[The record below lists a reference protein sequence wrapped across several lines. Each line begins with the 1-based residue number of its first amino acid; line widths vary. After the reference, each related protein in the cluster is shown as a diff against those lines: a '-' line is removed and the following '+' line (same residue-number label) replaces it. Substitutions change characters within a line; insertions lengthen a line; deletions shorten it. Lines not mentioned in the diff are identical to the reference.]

1 MDSQNSITAE
11 GARAQKPSQK
21 LAQKLYSAAAVR
33 QLDQLVISQQQIPA
47 IALMKRAGRAAF
59 DCLRSRWPE
68 VSAIQVFCGGGNN
81 GGDGYVIAG
90 LAAQRQIPV
99 TVFVGVPA
107 DKLKGEA
114 LEAYG
119 FAEREGAKLVNSLNE
134 MPAAEK
140 NTVLVDA
147 LLGTGFSGALRAPMD
162 AAVAHINGSGAPVL
176 AVDLPSGL
184 NADSGFVESDDCA
197 VHADATVTFIGRKA
211 GLFLGRGPALTGEV
225 VFEGLGAAAEIY
237 SQVPSLLTRHT
248 GESLKRLPARAVDSY
263 KNQFGH
269 VMIVGGDHGFGGA
282 AMMAAEAAARAGSGL
297 ISLATR
303 PEHVMASL
311 TRRPEVMAHPVVSGQ
326 ELEPLLETPDVIAV
340 GPGLG
345 QSPWSEQLLARAG
358 RAKAAL
364 VVDADA
370 LNILAGGRVLAGVK
384 RDDWVLTPHIG
395 EAARLLG
402 ISNAEV
408 SADPVAAAGAIQ
420 EKFSG
425 VVILKGA
432 GTVIAHADGVDV
444 INTGNPGMASGGM
457 GDLLTG
463 VIASLIGQGM
473 DLPAAARLG
482 VWLHGEAGNRAA
494 ADGLRGLLA
503 TDLLPHIRALV
514 D

>member
-1 MDSQNSITAE
+1 MDSQNLT
-11 GARAQKPSQK
+11 PSHP
-21 LAQKLYSAAAVR
+21 QKLYSAEAVR
-33 QLDQLVISQQQIPA
+33 QLDRLVISQQQVPS

-59 DCLRSRWPE
+59 DYLCSRWPE
-68 VSAIQVFCGGGNN
+68 ISGIQVFCGGGNN

-119 FAEREGAKLVNSLNE
+119 FAEREGAKFVSGL
-134 MPAAEK
+134 AELPPVDK
-140 NTVLVDA
+140 HTVLVDA
-147 LLGTGFSGALRAPMD
+147 LLGTGFSGELRAPVD
-162 AAVAHINGSGAPVL
+162 AAIAHLNRSSAPVL

-184 NADSGFVESDDCA
+184 NADSGFAIDA
-197 VHADATVTFIGRKA
+197 VRADATVTFIGRKA
-211 GLFLGRGPALTGEV
+211 GLFLGRGPALAGEV
-225 VFEGLGAAAEIY
+225 VFEDLGAAPEIY
-237 SQVPSLLTRHT
+237 AQVPALLVRHSGDSL
-248 GESLKRLPARAVDSY
+248 ERLPARAADSY

-282 AMMAAEAAARAGSGL
+282 ALMAAESAARCGAGL

-303 PEHVMASL
+303 PEHVVASL

-326 ELEPLLETPDVIAV
+326 ELEPLLEAPNVIAV

-358 RAKAAL
+358 RAHGAL
-364 VVDADA
+364 VLDADA
-370 LNILAGGRVLAGVK
+370 LNILAGGRVLAGIK
-384 RDDWVLTPHIG
+384 RDDWVLTPHVG

-402 ISNAEV
+402 VASAEV
-408 SADPVAAAGAIQ
+408 AADPVAAAKAIQ

-425 VVILKGA
+425 VVVLKGA
-432 GTVIAHADGVDV
+432 GTVIAHVEGVDV

-463 VIASLIGQGM
+463 VIAALIGQGM
-473 DLPAAARLG
+473 TLPAAARLG

-494 ADGLRGLLA
+494 AEGQRGLLA
-503 TDLLPHIRALV
+503 TDLLLHIRALV